1 MSCFSHGIG
10 RALVGLLLV
19 STSPWSTRAEGGKP
33 RRLTRDGTLKLA
45 PVVMN
50 SAGEVVFAKH
60 ENPNLV
66 ALFRLQAGTGEVE
79 RLPPTVAAHQF
90 DPAYSADGMWHCY
103 AMSSGSPQLVLVIQK
118 VATGET
124 VEFRPREA
132 RATARNPSFL
142 PGTDRIV
149 FGISDVQGHQIAS
162 VNRRGEDL
170 QYLTSAAG
178 TNCWPACSP
187 DGSRIAFGSSRDGN
201 FEIYVMEADGS
212 NVRRLTESPGRDM
225 RPAWS
230 PDGRRLAFVSVREGN
245 SEVFVMEADGS
256 NPRNITQHPGRD
268 DYPAWMP
275 DGRGV
280 IAVSTRD
287 GECDLFV
294 YDVD

>member
-1 MSCFSHGIG
+1 MNCFSRGFVQ
-10 RALVGLLLV
+10 ALLGFLLV
-19 STSPWSTRAEGGKP
+19 STALTRAWGAEP
-33 RRLTRDGTLKLA
+33 QRLTRDGTLKLA
-45 PVVMN
+45 PAVMN
-50 SAGEVVFAKH
+50 PAGDVVFAKH

-66 ALFRLQAGTGEVE
+66 ALFRLKRGTGEVE

-90 DPAYSADGMWHCY
+90 DPAYSADGMWHCH

-118 VATGET
+118 MSTGET

-162 VNRRGEDL
+162 INRRGEDL
-170 QYLTSAAG
+170 QYLTRAAG

-187 DGSRIAFGSSRDGN
+187 DGRQIAFGSSRDGN

-212 NVRRLTESPGRDM
+212 NVRRLTDSPGRDM

-230 PDGRRLAFVSVREGN
+230 PDGRHLAFVSVREGN
-245 SEVFVMEADGS
+245 SKVFIMEADGS
-256 NPRNITQHPGRD
+256 HPRSITHHPGRD
-268 DYPAWMP
+268 DYPTWMP
-275 DGRGV
+275 DGRSV

-287 GECDLFV
+287 GECDLFE
-294 YDVD
+294 YDVDD